1 MSADQKAF
9 GEPIAIVGYAISP
22 MSAFSEDTEVR
33 LCLDVV
39 TRALAASGLGRKEI
53 EFTCSGSADYLSG
66 GTFTFVANLD
76 AVGAWPPIR
85 ESHVEMDGAWALH
98 EAWVRLLIGEERT
111 ALVFGSGKSSTG
123 DLSRVL
129 ALQTDPYY
137 LAPLGADPLSLAALQ
152 ARALLDSGR
161 ATERDLAAVAARARR
176 AAVTSPHALPAL
188 AAAAADASGTGGTGG
203 TGGTDGGDDLG
214 DQIDALLTADYVRS
228 PLRAHDTPPVTD
240 GACALVLATATVA
253 RRLAEEKGI
262 TPVWITGLEHFVE
275 PHQPGTRDL
284 TDSVSARRAAQAAG
298 LAGGAPVEVAE
309 LSALYSHEEIILREA
324 LGLPDGCE
332 INPSGGPLAANPTMA
347 TGLVRVAE
355 AARAIQERGVSRALA
370 HATSGP
376 CLQQNLVCLLDRQP
390 LGKEAHTSQGSS
402 QEGGAR

>member
-1 MSADQKAF
+1 MGTDLGSNGTREPVF

-22 MSAFSEDTEVR
+22 MTEFAEDTEVR

-152 ARALLDSGR
+152 ARALLDTGR
-161 ATERDLAAVAARARR
+161 ATERDLATVAARARR
-176 AAVTSPHALPAL
+176 AAATSPHALPAF
-188 AAAAADASGTGGTGG
+188 AAAGAAGS
-203 TGGTDGGDDLG
+203 DGGSGG
-214 DQIDALLTADYVRS
+214 DSESLDTQVDALLAADYVRS

-240 GACALVLATATVA
+240 GACALVLATASVA
-253 RRLAEEKGI
+253 NRLAAEKGI

-275 PHQPGTRDL
+275 PHQPGMRDL
-284 TDSVSARRAAQAAG
+284 TDSVSTRRAAQAAG
-298 LAGGAPVEVAE
+298 LADGGPVEVAE
-309 LSALYSHEEIILREA
+309 LSALYSHEEIILRDA
-324 LGLPDGCE
+324 LGLPDDCE

-355 AARAIQERGVSRALA
+355 AARAIHERGVSRALA
-370 HATSGP
+370 HSTSGP
-376 CLQQNLVCLLDRQP
+376 CLQQNLVCLLSGQP
-390 LGKEAHTSQGSS
+390 FGQEATTS

>member
-1 MSADQKAF
+1 MSTDQGPSGTRDTVF
-9 GEPIAIVGYAISP
+9 GEPIAIVGYAVSP
-22 MSAFSEDTEVR
+22 MTEFAEDTEVR

-98 EAWVRLLIGEERT
+98 EAWVRLLVGEERT

-129 ALQTDPYY
+129 TLQTDPYY

-161 ATERDLAAVAARARR
+161 ATERDLAAVAARALR

-188 AAAAADASGTGGTGG
+188 AAAGASGVG
-203 TGGTDGGDDLG
+203 GGDSLDA
-214 DQIDALLTADYVRS
+214 QIDALLTADYVRS
-228 PLRAHDTPPVTD
+228 PLRMHDTPPVTD
-240 GACALVLATATVA
+240 GACALVLATAPVA
-253 RRLAEEKGI
+253 NRLAEEKGI

-275 PHQPGTRDL
+275 PHQPGMRDL

-298 LAGGAPVEVAE
+298 LTDGGPVEVAE

-390 LGKEAHTSQGSS
+390 VGQEAHTSL
-402 QEGGAR
+402 EGGAR

>member
-1 MSADQKAF
+1 MSTDQGPSGTRDTVF
-9 GEPIAIVGYAISP
+9 GEPIAIVGYAVSP
-22 MSAFSEDTEVR
+22 MTEFAEDTEVR

-98 EAWVRLLIGEERT
+98 EAWVRLLVGEERT

-129 ALQTDPYY
+129 TLQTDPYY

-161 ATERDLAAVAARARR
+161 ATERDLAAVAARALR

-188 AAAAADASGTGGTGG
+188 AAAGASGAG
-203 TGGTDGGDDLG
+203 GGDDSL
-214 DQIDALLTADYVRS
+214 DAQIDALLTADYVRS
-228 PLRAHDTPPVTD
+228 PLRTHDTPPVTD
-240 GACALVLATATVA
+240 GACALVLATAPVA
-253 RRLAEEKGI
+253 NRLAEEKGI

-275 PHQPGTRDL
+275 PHQPGMRDL

-298 LAGGAPVEVAE
+298 LTDGGPVEVAE

-390 LGKEAHTSQGSS
+390 VGQEAHTS